1 VSARAGDFPVVDALA
16 SGDLRIDVAETSS
29 SGGALV
35 CTWTGK
41 SNDRSPQQT
50 LGPWFET
57 LLAAAAAAQAK
68 VEMHFE
74 KLDHFNS
81 STITALIRL
90 IQTARGKGVK
100 LAFVYDP
107 NLKWQRLSFD
117 ALRVFEKGDRAFEL
131 VSV

>member
-1 VSARAGDFPVVDALA
+1 MDALA
-16 SGDLRIDVAETSS
+16 SGDLRIDVAE
-29 SGGALV
+29 GAGALV

-57 LLAAAAAAQAK
+57 LLAAAGSKSAK

-117 ALRVFEKGDRAFEL
+117 ALRVFDKGDRGFEL
-131 VSV
+131 VAT

>member
-1 VSARAGDFPVVDALA
+1 MSTRAGERLAVDALA
-16 SGDLRIDVAETSS
+16 SGDLRIDVAE
-29 SGGALV
+29 GAGALV

-50 LGPWFET
+50 LGPWFEA
-57 LLAAAAAAQAK
+57 LLAAAGSKSAK

-117 ALRVFEKGDRAFEL
+117 ALRVFDKGDRAFEL
-131 VSV
+131 VSA

>member
-1 VSARAGDFPVVDALA
+1 MRDVDALA
-16 SGDLRIDVAETSS
+16 SGDLRIEVAEPA
-29 SGGALV
+29 GALV

-41 SNDRSPQQT
+41 SNDRSPQAV
-50 LGPWFET
+50 LGPWFEG
-57 LLAAAAAAQAK
+57 LLAAAAGRTPPPK
-68 VEMHFE
+68 IEMHFE

-90 IQTARGKGVK
+90 IQSARGKGVK

-117 ALRVFEKGDRAFEL
+117 ALRVFDKGDKAFEL
-131 VSV
+131 VSA

>member
-1 VSARAGDFPVVDALA
+1 VDALE
-16 SGDLRIDVAETSS
+16 SGDLRIDVTASPA
-29 SGGALV
+29 ALV

-41 SNDRSPQQT
+41 SNDRNPQQA
-50 LGPWFET
+50 LGPWFEK
-57 LLAAAAAAQAK
+57 LLADAGGRSPAAK

-74 KLDHFNS
+74 KLEHFNS
-81 STITALIRL
+81 STISALIRL
-90 IQTARGKGVK
+90 IQSARGKGVK

-131 VSV
+131 VSS

>member
-1 VSARAGDFPVVDALA
+1 MQGLS
-16 SGDLRIDVAETSS
+16 SGDLQIDVSDAA
-29 SGGALV
+29 GAVV

-41 SNDRSPQQT
+41 SNERNPQLV
-50 LGPWFET
+50 LGPWFEA
-57 LLAAAAAAQAK
+57 LLADAGGKAAR

-100 LAFVYDP
+100 LAFFYDP

-131 VSV
+131 VSA

>member
-1 VSARAGDFPVVDALA
+1 MVRDVDALA
-16 SGDLRIDVAETSS
+16 SGDLRIEVAQPA
-29 SGGALV
+29 GALV

-41 SNDRSPQQT
+41 SNDRSPQAV
-50 LGPWFET
+50 LGPWFEA
-57 LLAAAAAAQAK
+57 LLAAAAGKGAK
-68 VEMHFE
+68 IEMHFE

-90 IQTARGKGVK
+90 IQSARGKGVK

-117 ALRVFEKGDRAFEL
+117 ALRVFDKGDHAFEL
-131 VSV
+131 VSA